1 MTQSPKP
8 VRKRNAEKTQQDIL
22 SAAQQTFFEKGYDGA
37 GTRQIADRANVNVA
51 LINRYFGSKEGLFQK
66 AILPALNIDFM
77 LEGDMD
83 DFGQR
88 VAEMFATKKGEKD
101 FDPVIALL
109 RASTSKEAIP
119 MLCQTVEEQIIKPL
133 ATRLEGDAAHER
145 ASLIITQLTGY
156 DLLSRIVNVQTT
168 STKGAQ
174 YMTRLL
180 AKTIQDLVDATR
192 S

>member
-77 LEGDMD
+77 LEGEMD

-119 MLCQTVEEQIIKPL
+119 MLRQTVEEQIIKPL
-133 ATRLEGDAAHER
+133 AARLEGDAAHER

-156 DLLSRIVNVQTT
+156 DLLNRIVNVQTT

-174 YMTRLL
+174 DMTRLL
-180 AKTIQDLVDATR
+180 AKTIQDLVDR
-192 S
+192 P